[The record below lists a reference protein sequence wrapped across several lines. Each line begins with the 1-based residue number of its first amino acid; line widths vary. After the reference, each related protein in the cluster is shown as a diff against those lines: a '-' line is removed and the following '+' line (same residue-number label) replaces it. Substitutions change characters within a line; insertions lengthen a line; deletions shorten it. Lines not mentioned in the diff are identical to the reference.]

1 MKREIT
7 AVYHEGEQIP
17 SLNGWFWACACNACL
32 AKKEMILHG
41 PFKTK
46 RRALANGKNE
56 KAPLAPACMVTALDR
71 RLDDAEGEWATIRI
85 KEIRASTEEF
95 ARQISVESLFASD
108 IGGIAH

>member
-32 AKKEMILHG
+32 ARKEMILHG

-56 KAPLAPACMVTALDR
+56 KAPLAPARMVAAINRPLEDF
-71 RLDDAEGEWATIRI
+71 DEGPVTIRI
-85 KEIRASTEEF
+85 KEVRTSTEKF
-95 ARQISVESLFASD
+95 AQQINVESLLASD